1 MQTATTAERIRE
13 SFDRFLLMAPVIT
26 EQLTVQYCIF
36 FTLQRKRKKKND
48 EQIIAYRLAYQV
60 GHE

>member
-36 FTLQRKRKKKND
+36 FTLQRKKKYD